1 MESTVFCVPW
11 CIFAEYTVFCIENG
25 LRKSCVPCLSL
36 IYYYIT
42 LTGTANL
49 GVSLRC
55 GRMQRGCLRYLVILE
70 FYGGPGLRAFISADV
85 VACVHVMRT
94 DVSFSLGCQLYLPQ
108 EAKRYPVCRV

>member
-1 MESTVFCVPW
+1 M
-11 CIFAEYTVFCIENG
+11 
-25 LRKSCVPCLSL
+25 SL

-55 GRMQRGCLRYLVILE
+55 GRMQRGCLRVLAILE

-85 VACVHVMRT
+85 VPCGSFWDLWMLRASASTKMQI
-94 DVSFSLGCQLYLPQ
+94 VSEEMSPGT
-108 EAKRYPVCRV
+108 